1 MKRSIFASPES
12 VNGKVG
18 VGTCGIADKPMTTY
32 HDTSKYNVRHLMP
45 QWPNILSWCKSI
57 LLYSSKIIA
66 YRCVLY
72 GLGYPSKGAL
82 KQIACSPLVAS
93 LGNCPY
99 QYITQNSRIHNK
111 INDHCNGVA
120 AQIMVVVKL
129 VWVAVSFWM
138 QQRPKKH
145 FHVFNVTHL
154 LSIFQVELDLLF
166 KASHKANFTS
176 QFCTFTGKQIVFCL
190 EVRCSSH
197 FFPELGL

>member
-1 MKRSIFASPES
+1 M
-12 VNGKVG
+12 G

-45 QWPNILSWCKSI
+45 QWQNILSWCKSI

-154 LSIFQVELDLLF
+154 LSIFQVELDYNIHFYDLVIRPFLKQVIKLILHLSFVHLQGNKLF
-166 KASHKANFTS
+166 F
-176 QFCTFTGKQIVFCL
+176 V
-190 EVRCSSH
+190 
-197 FFPELGL
+197 